1 MFDVPIGLAVGAGM
15 VASVNPCGFAML
27 PAYVGFFVG
36 TDTETSTVSRV
47 RRALVVSSAM
57 TAGFI
62 TVFGTVGL
70 LVQTVASTIDQ
81 NLSKVTVVIGLL
93 LVMLGVYL
101 LTGRELRFNGP
112 KIQKGGRERTFVSM
126 YLFGVSYATA
136 SLSCTL
142 GPFLVA
148 LTPTFRDSGVVSGMA
163 AFVSYGVG
171 MGMVITFVTVAVAF
185 AQQTLVTRLRKI
197 GPLVNRIAGAML
209 VLAGA
214 YVAWYG
220 YWEINGDFKPDP
232 VVDRASSIQSWLT
245 DQVGSIPKWFLA
257 AVVGSIVVTFM
268 AFQRFRKDSKF
279 TTQDDSKEVS
289 VP

>member
-1 MFDVPIGLAVGAGM
+1 M

-36 TDTETSTVSRV
+36 TDTESSRSSRV
-47 RRALVVSSAM
+47 RRALVVSGAM

-70 LVQTVASTIDQ
+70 LVQTVASSIDQ
-81 NLSKVTVVIGLL
+81 HLSKVTVVIGVL
-93 LVMLGVYL
+93 LVVLGIYL
-101 LTGRELRFNGP
+101 LSGRELRFNGP
-112 KIQKGGRERTFVSM
+112 KIQKGGRERTMVSM

-163 AFVSYGVG
+163 AFVSYGLG
-171 MGMVITFVTVAVAF
+171 MGMVITIVTVAVAF
-185 AQQTLVTRLRKI
+185 AQQTFVTRLRRV

-214 YVAWYG
+214 YVSWYG
-220 YWEINGDFKPDP
+220 YWEINGDFRPDP
-232 VVDRASSIQSWLT
+232 VVDRASKIQTWLT
-245 DQVGSIPKWFLA
+245 DQVGSIPKWPLA
-257 AVVGSIVVTFM
+257 LSVAAIVIVMVVRQRVRKVV
-268 AFQRFRKDSKF
+268 ASGKP
-279 TTQDDSKEVS
+279 DDSERVS